1 MDTGSTDHAEARIM
15 ASNYN
20 WGVRTTASKD
30 AWVQGGFTQ
39 AQAQAE
45 AERLNAQPYGFGPYE
60 AAKVGA

>member
-1 MDTGSTDHAEARIM
+1 M